1 MSETALTL
9 RELFQIDSKDVSVR
23 VEPGIDAYEDA
34 KIARQTIARES
45 RAIRWP
51 WVRQAI
57 ADQTS
62 EILNLNVL
70 DALGEAWKKLS
81 EVEEYADSKKHKP
94 SDKNL
99 VPLVEHTI
107 KSQHEPELKILLHGH
122 KIGSVK
128 FNLEFS
134 LTLDGFDLAIQNARI
149 MEIQTGNAKG
159 EGSLSLGG
167 VSLWKQEWA
176 PVHFPGQI
184 SLRPGISLRPF
195 AATAPGS
202 AD

>member
-1 MSETALTL
+1 MSDTALTL
-9 RELFQIDSKDVSVR
+9 RELFQIDTRDISVR
-23 VEPGIDAYEDA
+23 AEPGIDVYEAA
-34 KIARQTIARES
+34 KVARQTIAKDA

-62 EILNLNVL
+62 QILDLNVL
-70 DALGEAWKKLS
+70 DALGEAWKKLA
-81 EVEEYADSKKHKP
+81 EVEEYADPKKHKP

-107 KSQHEPELKILLHGH
+107 KSQHQPELKILLHGH
-122 KIGSVK
+122 EIGSVK
-128 FNLEFS
+128 FSLEFS

-149 MEIQTGNAKG
+149 MEIQTGSAKG
-159 EGSLSLGG
+159 EGSLSLAG
-167 VSLWKQEWA
+167 VSLWKHEWA
-176 PVHFPGQI
+176 PVRFPGQI
-184 SLRPGISLRPF
+184 SLKSGIALRPF
-195 AATAPGS
+195 AAAAPGS

>member
-9 RELFQIDSKDVSVR
+9 RELFQIDSKDISVR
-23 VEPGIDAYEDA
+23 TEPGIDVYEAA
-34 KIARQTIARES
+34 KVARQAIVRES

-57 ADQTS
+57 ADQTNQ
-62 EILNLNVL
+62 ILDLNVL
-70 DALGEAWKKLS
+70 DALGEAWKKLA
-81 EVEEYADSKKHKP
+81 EVEEYADPKKHKP

-107 KSQHEPELKILLHGH
+107 KSQHQPKLKILLRGH
-122 KIGSVK
+122 EIGSVK

-149 MEIQTGNAKG
+149 MEIQTGNARG
-159 EGSLSLGG
+159 EGSLSLAG
-167 VSLWKQEWA
+167 VSLWKHEWA
-176 PVHFPGQI
+176 PVRFPGQI
-184 SLRPGISLRPF
+184 SLRPGIPLRPF
-195 AATAPGS
+195 S
-202 AD
+202 ASASDD

>member
-1 MSETALTL
+1 MSDTVLSL

-23 VEPGIDAYEDA
+23 VEPGIDVYETV
-34 KIARQTIARES
+34 KGARETIARES

-51 WVRQAI
+51 WVRRAI

-70 DALGEAWKKLS
+70 DSLGEAWKKLS
-81 EVEEYADSKKHKP
+81 EVEEYADPKKHKA
-94 SDKNL
+94 SDRNL
-99 VPLVEHTI
+99 IPLVEHTI
-107 KSQHEPELKILLHGH
+107 KSQHEPELKILFHGNE
-122 KIGSVK
+122 IGSVK

-134 LTLDGFDLAIQNARI
+134 LMLDGFELAIQNARI
-149 MEIQTGNAKG
+149 MEIQTGSAKG
-159 EGSLSLGG
+159 EGSLSLAGI
-167 VSLWKQEWA
+167 SLWKYEWA

-184 SLRPGISLRPF
+184 SFTSGIPLRPF
-195 AATAPGS
+195 AAAAPGR

>member
-1 MSETALTL
+1 MSDTVTL

-23 VEPGIDAYEDA
+23 VEPGIDVYEAMKDA
-34 KIARQTIARES
+34 RETIARES

-57 ADQTS
+57 ADQTR

-81 EVEEYADSKKHKP
+81 EVEEYADPKKHKP
-94 SDKNL
+94 SDRNL

-107 KSQHEPELKILLHGH
+107 KSQHEPELKILLHG
-122 KIGSVK
+122 KEIGSVK
-128 FNLEFS
+128 FDLEFS

-159 EGSLSLGG
+159 EGSLSLAGI
-167 VSLWKQEWA
+167 SLWKYEWA

-184 SLRPGISLRPF
+184 SLRSGIPLRPF
-195 AATAPGS
+195 AAAAPGS